1 MQGVGFR
8 AGARGC
14 SVVGIAS
21 VLFLFQGVLMK
32 KLIPFIAIATMA
44 FTGLSAQA
52 QVVQQKAASGVAKAE
67 GALDKGL
74 ASQGLKNQGLYGEL
88 GLSLL
93 SYKISNHGIS
103 AKPIM
108 LRGIVGY
115 DYHPNLAAEAM
126 LGLGLRG
133 GSATGYFGSAY
144 NVSAGTM
151 IGVYAKPRL
160 QLGDME
166 LFGRLG
172 LVNTSSSVRGYTGT
186 DGGAGLSYGAGF
198 SYLTDWASFSNRKIS
213 INADYMSYYSGS
225 GVKYTGFTLGAG
237 MKF

>member
-1 MQGVGFR
+1 MPGEIRHLKVTILPGEILKIAPFLLLKKHNGLRTAQ
-8 AGARGC
+8 A
-14 SVVGIAS
+14 VVPIWVS
-21 VLFLFQGVLMK
+21 HLFLFQGVFMK
-32 KLIPFIAIATMA
+32 KLIPFIAVATMA
-44 FTGLSAQA
+44 FTGLGAQA
-52 QVVQQKAASGVAKAE
+52 QVVKQKASSGMAKAE

-93 SYKISNHGIS
+93 SYKISNYGIS

-115 DYHPNLAAEAM
+115 DYNPQLAAEAM

-133 GSATGYFGSAY
+133 GGATGYFGSAY

-166 LFGRLG
+166 VF
-172 LVNTSSSVRGYTGT
+172 
-186 DGGAGLSYGAGF
+186 
-198 SYLTDWASFSNRKIS
+198 
-213 INADYMSYYSGS
+213 
-225 GVKYTGFTLGAG
+225 
-237 MKF
+237 